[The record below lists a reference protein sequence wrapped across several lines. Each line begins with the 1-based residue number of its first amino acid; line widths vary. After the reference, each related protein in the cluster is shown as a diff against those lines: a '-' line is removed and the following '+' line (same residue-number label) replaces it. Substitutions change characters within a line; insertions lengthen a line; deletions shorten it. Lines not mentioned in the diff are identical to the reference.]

1 MAQAQKRPKAPAVKL
16 EITEELIADA
26 IPRDS
31 SHCLWAEAVKAAYP
45 DAQRIAVDI
54 QTIRFTDPKKALRY
68 TYLTP
73 RTAQIALVQFD
84 QGIRPEPHSVQL
96 RRGQVT
102 RSAQKTPERI
112 PSVSL
117 RSLDRAAQQKAAAKK
132 GRDVLAK
139 TTLRKHD
146 DTSVPDRVGGKTP
159 PIAAGKRRAFGL
171 RGLDY

>member
-1 MAQAQKRPKAPAVKL
+1 MTTVRRPKSPTLKL

-26 IPRDS
+26 VPRDS
-31 SHCLWAEAVKAAYP
+31 SHCLWAEAVKVAFPEAKHV
-45 DAQRIAVDI
+45 AVDL
-54 QTIRFTDPKKALRY
+54 QTIRFTDPKKGLRF

-73 RTAQIALVQFD
+73 RTAQVALVQFD

-102 RSAQKTPERI
+102 RSGSKGVPKHTSPAEKAQR
-112 PSVSL
+112 
-117 RSLDRAAQQKAAAKK
+117 KAAAKK

-139 TTLRKHD
+139 TTLRGNPARA
-146 DTSVPDRVGGKTP
+146 VADRVGGQTP

>member
-1 MAQAQKRPKAPAVKL
+1 MAAERRPKAPTVTL

-31 SHCLWAEAVKAAYP
+31 SHCLWAEAVTAAYP
-45 DAQRIAVDI
+45 DAQRVSVDI
-54 QTIRFTDPKKALRY
+54 QTIRFTDPKRGQRY

-102 RSAQKTPERI
+102 RMAQKTPKQLTETPTPARI
-112 PSVSL
+112 
-117 RSLDRAAQQKAAAKK
+117 AQRKAAAKK

-139 TTLRKHD
+139 TTLRVSSG
-146 DTSVPDRVGGKTP
+146 TAVPDRVGGKTP

-171 RGLDY
+171 RGLEY